1 MNYMCIYIHV
11 LVHVFLLLQFEG
23 ENAALS
29 NMNTYLVQAFEQ
41 FK

>member
-1 MNYMCIYIHV
+1 MSDSSGLASY
-11 LVHVFLLLQFEG
+11 VFLSLQFEG